1 MLQHWVRCMMAAR
14 FLLLL
19 EPLLLLCVELVA
31 DYVRGMYHR
40 VFLQYRSVPHT

>member
-1 MLQHWVRCMMAAR
+1 MMAAG

-31 DYVRGMYHR
+31 DYVRGVIVCFYNTALLHI
-40 VFLQYRSVPHT
+40 LNQPPGDTS